1 MLSTASL
8 MRLNI
13 RILASGLKPIR
24 EHFERNGWNYWNGW
38 NKWNVWNSRDL

>member
-24 EHFERNGWNYWNGW
+24 EHFERNGWELLERLEQ
-38 NKWNVWNSRDL
+38 WNVWNSRDL